1 MNIDATIWHF
11 IADAGPVVKIVLI
24 ILIMASVTSWTVI
37 VQRFAFLNNTR
48 AAADNFQKTFW
59 SGIDLAQLNE
69 NLKHKKEPLTGLENI
84 FSSGFDAFLKMRIT
98 EKASHEAVMDGV
110 QRAMKIARAREYDQ
124 LEKHLSFLATVG
136 STSPYVGLFG
146 TVWGMMTALQAL
158 GNVSQASISMVAPGI
173 SESLIATAIGL
184 FAAIPAYVAYNRFSS
199 EADRISNDYE
209 TFQDEFY
216 ALLHRQ
222 THS

>member
-1 MNIDATIWHF
+1 MNLDATFWHF
-11 IADAGPVVKIVLI
+11 IADAGPVVKIVLLL
-24 ILIMASVTSWTVI
+24 LITASVTSWTVI
-37 VQRFAFLNNTR
+37 VQRFSYLNSTK

-59 SGIDLAQLNE
+59 SGVDLAQLYE
-69 NLKHKKEPLTGLENI
+69 NLRHKKESLSGLEHI
-84 FSSGFDAFLKMRIT
+84 FSSGFEAFLKMRSSD
-98 EKASHEAVMDGV
+98 KVSHDAIMDGV
-110 QRAMKIARAREYDQ
+110 QRAMKIARAREFDR

-136 STSPYVGLFG
+136 STSPYIGLFG
-146 TVWGMMTALQAL
+146 TVWGMMTALRAL
-158 GNVSQASISMVAPGI
+158 GNVSQATISMVAPGI

-184 FAAIPAYVAYNRFSS
+184 FAAIPAYIAYNRFSS

-216 ALLHRQ
+216 SLLHRQ